1 MADINDIHLMLG
13 KMSGKLDGLVDDVA
27 EVKSDIKE
35 NIKPVISGYGRDRSF
50 ILGICATISAFF
62 GILFGGL
69 GKAIAKAINGG

>member
-1 MADINDIHLMLG
+1 MASINDIHLMLG
-13 KMSGKLDGLVDDVA
+13 QMSSKLDGLVDDVA
-27 EVKSDIKE
+27 EVKVDIKE
-35 NIKPVISGYGRDRSF
+35 NVKPALNSYGRDRSF